1 MLGEKFK
8 DMYNEWAGTS
18 SRSLKGPG
26 KYFQAIWDMMGAME
40 EIFARIGYNR
50 HAVQYTLYVCE
61 DHGFDHGL
69 DDSEYGYDPE
79 EAWRRRQVVAHFLRL
94 LAEKIEEGEC

>member
-8 DMYNEWAGTS
+8 DIYNEWAGTS

-26 KYFQAIWDMMGAME
+26 KYFQAVWDMMEAMG
-40 EIFARIGYNR
+40 EIFARTGYDR
-50 HAVQYTLYVCE
+50 HAVEYTLYVCE
-61 DHGFDHGL
+61 DYGFDHGL
-69 DDSEYGYDPE
+69 DDSAYGYDPE
-79 EAWRRRQVVAHFLRL
+79 EAWRRRHLVAQFLRE

>member
-1 MLGEKFK
+1 MLWEKFK
-8 DMYNEWAGTS
+8 EAYDEWAGTS

-26 KYFQAIWDMMGAME
+26 KYFQAVWNMMEAME
-40 EIFARIGYNR
+40 EIFAQTGYDR
-50 HAVQYTLYVCE
+50 QAVGYTLFVCE

-69 DDSEYGYDPE
+69 DDLTYKCDPD
-79 EAWRRRQVVAHFLRL
+79 EAWRRRHLVAHFLRV